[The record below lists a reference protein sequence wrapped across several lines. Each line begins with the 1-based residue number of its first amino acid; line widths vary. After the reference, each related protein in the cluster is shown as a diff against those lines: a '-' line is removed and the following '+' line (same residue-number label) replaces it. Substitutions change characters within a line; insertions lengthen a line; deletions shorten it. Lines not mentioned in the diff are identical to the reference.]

1 VIHLNDRILRDVLKV
16 VKQHISTSP
25 MIALINAGDRDV
37 AITALKERLSDTQ
50 RTILVGG

>member
-1 VIHLNDRILRDVLKV
+1 VIYLNDRILRDVLKA
-16 VKQHISTSP
+16 VKQHISMSP
-25 MIALINAGDRDV
+25 VMAIINAGDRDA

>member
-1 VIHLNDRILRDVLKV
+1 VIYLNDRILGDVLKA
-16 VKQHISTSP
+16 VKQHVSSSSVMAI
-25 MIALINAGDRDV
+25 INAGDRDA